1 MNEDEARIM
10 TYAAIGHIR
19 LMAESWHNQLRN
31 PCDGIE
37 KDSRK
42 DLIVT
47 TRHYN
52 QLDQFSGL
60 QTEVAKC
67 HDTGL
72 LRISISMASSLSV
85 ATVSLKLTAL
95 LPTEEMAEDSE
106 EEGMSEEDAGA
117 HSYPQPSLRE
127 LANINCCAS

>member
-1 MNEDEARIM
+1 
-10 TYAAIGHIR
+10 
-19 LMAESWHNQLRN
+19 MAESWHNQLRN
-31 PCDGIE
+31 PCDSIG

-42 DLIVT
+42 VLIVT

-52 QLDQFSGL
+52 QPDQFSGL
-60 QTEVAKC
+60 ELAKC

-72 LRISISMASSLSV
+72 LRISISMVSLLSV
-85 ATVSLKLTAL
+85 APVSSKLTAL
-95 LPTEEMAEDSE
+95 SPTEEMAEDSE

-127 LANINCCAS
+127 LAKINCCAS